1 MRVLVTGGTGF
12 CGSHLVR
19 RLLDSGREVTVLD
32 KESGTVGRELESAGA
47 KIEIGSVTD
56 AEFVD
61 RAVRGNDIVYHL
73 ASAFRDINA
82 SDDTY
87 WDIDVNGTRNVLAAA
102 KRHKVRRVVHCST
115 QGVHGSLEETPGNE
129 ESPITPNDYYCY
141 SKYQAELV
149 CQEFIQS
156 GMDVTIIRPTSI
168 YGPGDLYGW
177 LKLHRIVRSGRF
189 LMLGDGRTLNHP
201 VFIENLIDALEL
213 AATVPEAKGRTYLIA
228 DEEPVT
234 LNRLVT
240 TVADASNVDV
250 RIIHLPLYAPLW
262 LVAAAVELVCKP
274 FRIDPPIF
282 RRRLSWFRTNRAFS
296 IDRAKRELGYRPAV
310 DLSQGLAQTA
320 GWYEQQGLLPSRS
333 DRAGVRSDR
342 AISTS

>member
-19 RLLDSGREVTVLD
+19 HLLDSGNDVTVLD
-32 KESGTVGRELESAGA
+32 KESGTVGLELESAGA
-47 KIEIGSVTD
+47 KVELGTVTD
-56 AEFVD
+56 ADFVD
-61 RAVRGNDIVYHL
+61 QMAHGHDIIYHL

-102 KRHKVRRVVHCST
+102 ERHDVRRVVHCST

-149 CQEFIQS
+149 CQEFIET
-156 GMDVTIIRPTSI
+156 GLDVTIIRPTSI

-177 LKLHRIVRSGRF
+177 LKLHRIVRTGRF

-201 VFIENLIDALEL
+201 VFIENLISALEL
-213 AATVPEAKGRTYLIA
+213 AATVPEAKGRTYLIG

-234 LNRLVT
+234 LNRLVA
-240 TVADASNVDV
+240 TVADANNVDV
-250 RIIHLPLYAPLW
+250 RIVHLPLYAPLW
-262 LVAAAVELVCKP
+262 LVAGAVELVCKP

-310 DLSQGLAQTA
+310 DLSQGLSLTA
-320 GWYEQQGLLPSRS
+320 AWYEQQGLLPSNS
-333 DRAGVRSDR
+333 EVAGSGSER
-342 AISTS
+342 AISPS